1 MDLELSSSEPFTLPA
16 YLQGKNRF
24 TLHIILTQVN
34 DPPILEI
41 PNVLRIAQ
49 VNYFYFF

>member
-1 MDLELSSSEPFTLPA
+1 MDLELSSSEPFILPA

-24 TLHIILTQVN
+24 TLPVILTPVN
-34 DPPILEI
+34 DPPILET

-49 VNYFYFF
+49 VH